1 VFILFKILKNYETL
15 VYSAFTIFLS
25 VIQTIVITKYFVQKD
40 YGSYGFYISLSQVI
54 LILTNWGY
62 TSWGVNEICK
72 KSELNLTVILNKIIV
87 SKFIIGGISLIALL
101 TYIIIDSGDLDF
113 VVISAFLFYYL
124 SIVFSLDILY
134 ISLNK
139 VDAMVKIS
147 LVSKFLYTI
156 LFCFTLLFFKVSH
169 TWLFMLFAVQSM
181 TNSLFLYLKQSFF
194 KLKVNLICSKTE
206 GVILESGPNFILV
219 FSSFLFASGPVICAG
234 HFLSKDSF
242 AVVYASTAIVKLVQA
257 SYQPLINK
265 ILPKLN
271 MGLAVEVDVKLA
283 LFFAIV
289 ATITLYLSAPLIVE
303 IIFNNNY
310 TGVLPAIRLFTLSI
324 VPGIMST
331 IIISQWAV
339 YTNNLRSIYVIVAFV
354 AAVNFVIYI
363 LFKTSLT
370 WQFFIWSMLLSEIF
384 LFCLVFILKQW
395 KQRILSY
402 GN

>member
-1 VFILFKILKNYETL
+1 MFIVLKILKNYETL
-15 VYSAFTIFLS
+15 VYSAFSIFLS

-40 YGSYGFYISLSQVI
+40 YGSYGFYISLSQVV

-62 TSWGVNEICK
+62 TSWGVNEIGI
-72 KSELNLTVILNKIIV
+72 KSKLNLTVILNKIIV
-87 SKFIIGGISLIALL
+87 SKFIIGGISLIAML
-101 TYIIIDSGDLDF
+101 TYIILISGKLDF
-113 VVISAFLFYYL
+113 VIISAFLFYYL

-139 VDAMVKIS
+139 VDNMVKIS

-156 LFCFTLLFFKVSH
+156 LFCFTLFFIKVPH

-181 TNSLFLYLKQSFF
+181 ANSLFLYWNQNDF
-194 KLKVNLICSKTE
+194 KLKLNFICAKTE
-206 GVILESGPNFILV
+206 GVILESGPNFFLV
-219 FSSFLFASGPVICAG
+219 LCSFLFASGPVICAG

-283 LFFAIV
+283 LLFAIV
-289 ATITLYLSAPLIVE
+289 ATITLYLSAPLIVK

-331 IIISQWAV
+331 IIIGQWAV
-339 YTNNLRSIYVIVAFV
+339 YTNNLSSMYVIVAIV
-354 AAVNFVIYI
+354 AAVNFIIYI
-363 LFKTSLT
+363 LFLKVLS

-384 LFCLVFILKQW
+384 LFCLVFIMKKW

>member
-1 VFILFKILKNYETL
+1 MFILLKILKNYETL
-15 VYSAFTIFLS
+15 VYSALVIFLS

-62 TSWGVNEICK
+62 TSWGVNEIGL
-72 KSELNLTVILNKIIV
+72 KSKLNLTVILNKIIV
-87 SKFIIGGISLIALL
+87 SKFIIGGISVIALL
-101 TYIIIDSGDLDF
+101 TYIILISGKLDF
-113 VVISAFLFYYL
+113 VIICAFLFYYL
-124 SIVFSLDILY
+124 SIVFSLDLLY
-134 ISLNK
+134 IALNK
-139 VDAMVKIS
+139 VDNMVKIS

-156 LFCFTLLFFKVSH
+156 LFCLTLFFIKVPH
-169 TWLFMLFAVQSM
+169 TWLFMMFAVQSM
-181 TNSLFLYLKQSFF
+181 TNSLFLYLNQNDF
-194 KLKVNLICSKTE
+194 KLKFNFIYSKTK
-206 GVILESGPNFILV
+206 GVILESGPNFFLV
-219 FSSFLFASGPVICAG
+219 LCSFLFASGPVICAG

-271 MGLAVEVDVKLA
+271 MGLAIEVDVKLA
-283 LFFAIV
+283 LLFAIG

-339 YTNNLRSIYVIVAFV
+339 YTNNLRSMYVIVALV
-354 AAVNFVIYI
+354 AVVNFIIYI
-363 LFKTSLT
+363 FFSKVLS

-384 LFCLVFILKQW
+384 LFCLVFIVKQW
-395 KQRILSY
+395 KQKILSY